1 MVRLGLFIL
10 FISKTIMLRVFIH
23 RDEFCSEDIQSK
35 AFSFIKKVSLD
46 NIPDIGAR
54 ERVEYSMNNKY
65 IL

>member
-1 MVRLGLFIL
+1 
-10 FISKTIMLRVFIH
+10 MLRVFIH